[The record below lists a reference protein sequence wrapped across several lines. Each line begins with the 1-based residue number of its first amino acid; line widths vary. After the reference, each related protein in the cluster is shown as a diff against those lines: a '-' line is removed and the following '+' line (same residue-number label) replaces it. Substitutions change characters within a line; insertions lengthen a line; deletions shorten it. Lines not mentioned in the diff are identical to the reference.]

1 MKTPNQKAWWLV
13 VPVVLLVAFNAL
25 IPLITLGLSGLAP
38 DRVPAASGLFNFA
51 RITAGS
57 FGTSIVTTWWDRRAS
72 LHHAQLAE
80 RISAY
85 DPSSS
90 QALARMQADGMSV
103 QQSYEAMN
111 RMIDQQAFMLSANDI
126 FWVSAIVFVLLI
138 GLIWLARPT
147 KSGAAAE
154 AATAAH

>member
-1 MKTPNQKAWWLV
+1 M
-13 VPVVLLVAFNAL
+13 
-25 IPLITLGLSGLAP
+25 
-38 DRVPAASGLFNFA
+38 
-51 RITAGS
+51 
-57 FGTSIVTTWWDRRAS
+57 TTWWDRRAS

-126 FWVSAIVFVLLI
+126 FWASAIVFVLLI